1 MKKEFEMP
9 KLMVSK
15 FNAENI
21 VTSSGIKAAQEA
33 LAGQGVTTPGAI
45 TEVNFEDMF
54 NFR

>member
-33 LAGQGVTTPGAI
+33 LGTQGVTTDAI
-45 TEVNFEDMF
+45 TEVDFEDMF
-54 NFR
+54 SFQ

>member
-33 LAGQGVTTPGAI
+33 LETQGVATDAI
-45 TEVNFEDMF
+45 TEVDFTTMF
-54 NFR
+54 DFR

>member
-33 LAGQGVTTPGAI
+33 LAGQGVTTDAI
-45 TEVNFEDMF
+45 TEVNFENMF